1 MGRRDVQFGFSDL
14 KLENMSEYSTTNIT
28 QSVLPSDDKKYPLK
42 ENSTINWN
50 MKMLMR
56 YFESVKKMKGAK
68 NPKKPLP
75 SSPETFS
82 FL

>member
-14 KLENMSEYSTTNIT
+14 KLENMSEYSATNIT

-50 MKMLMR
+50 MDMLMR

-68 NPKKPLP
+68 EARNLP
-75 SSPETFS
+75 SSPEIFS
-82 FL
+82 FS